1 MVASDRSRSQPRG
14 STPGGVLHATER
26 KTSWTA
32 CGLATGALHVFEDL
46 DWKATLVSGG
56 RCRACAVAIDDAD

>member
-1 MVASDRSRSQPRG
+1 
-14 STPGGVLHATER
+14 L
-26 KTSWTA
+26 TA